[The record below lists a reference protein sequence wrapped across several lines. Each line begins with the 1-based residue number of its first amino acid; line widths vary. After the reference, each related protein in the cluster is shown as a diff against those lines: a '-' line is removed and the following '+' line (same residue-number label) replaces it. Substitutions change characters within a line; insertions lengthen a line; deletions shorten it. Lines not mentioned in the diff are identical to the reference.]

1 MSDYSLN
8 LNAITWPA
16 TEAIFKLDRGF
27 VGTPDY
33 MGVAYFW
40 NHAYRHYLRDASIA
54 QRRRIHNK
62 MLDCGLDVS
71 GVSEMHANVIFDCL
85 NGKKLKCGHTVTWRD
100 LASMREEAAA

>member
-16 TEAIFKLDRGF
+16 TQAVFNLDDSF

-62 MLDCGLDVS
+62 MLACGLDVC
-71 GVSEMHANVIFDCL
+71 GVSEMHAQVIFNCL
-85 NGKKLKCGHTVTWRD
+85 NGKTLKSGHTVNWQD